1 MKRLFI
7 ALDLAIPVVEQL
19 AVFQEELQV
28 LLADTDDVRVRWTSP
43 ENIHLTMKFL
53 GSTPDPL
60 VPMLRESLGHLV
72 KPLFPFEVEAKGIG
86 FFPHPTKPRIVW
98 SGFDEQSEEVL
109 SLLQQA
115 LERDLEELGFEK
127 ESRPFHPHVTLGRVK
142 SRAKPDFTTLLDAN
156 PQDAQPAEETDGRSF
171 GKSYIKDLILYESK
185 LSSTGPTYTVLDR
198 FALGQ

>member
-19 AVFQEELQV
+19 VVFQEEIQEM
-28 LLADTDDVRVRWTSP
+28 LADQDDVRVRWTSP

-53 GSTPDPL
+53 GDTEEAL
-60 VPMLRESLGHLV
+60 VPMLRETLGVLV

-86 FFPHPTKPRIVW
+86 VFPSAKKPRIIW

-127 ESRPFHPHVTLGRVK
+127 EDRPFRPHVTLGRVK
-142 SRAKPDFTTLLDAN
+142 SRSRPDFTDVGDDLGE
-156 PQDAQPAEETDGRSF
+156 QSF
-171 GKSYIKDLILYESK
+171 GKSYIKDVILYESK
-185 LSSTGPTYTVLDR
+185 LGSEGPTYTVIDR
-198 FALGQ
+198 FALGA

>member
-19 AVFQEELQV
+19 AVFQEDLQE
-28 LLADTDDVRVRWTSP
+28 LLADEELAAEKGDVRVRWTSP

-53 GSTPDPL
+53 GDTEDAL
-60 VPMLRESLGHLV
+60 VPMLRETLGQLV

-86 FFPHPTKPRIVW
+86 VFPSPKKPRVIW

-115 LERDLEELGFEK
+115 LERDLEELGFQK
-127 ESRPFHPHVTLGRVK
+127 EDRPFRPHVTLGRVK
-142 SRAKPDFTTLLDAN
+142 SRAKPDFT
-156 PQDAQPAEETDGRSF
+156 QPLEDIGEQNF
-171 GKSYIKDLILYESK
+171 GKSYIKDVILYESK
-185 LSSTGPTYTVLDR
+185 LTSEGPIYTVLDR
-198 FALGQ
+198 FALGA